1 MDAAVSAS
9 ANRVTRALEEGL
21 RAIVTPKFVRQAS
34 VADAVAGVLP
44 QIVVEPATEQ
54 ELAKVLKLADEA
66 GPPGP
71 PRAGGAKG
79 RWGKPPGPG
88 ALNCFPPRAH
98 CYPAH
103 P

>member
-44 QIVVEPATEQ
+44 QNVAGAATGE
-54 ELAKVLKLADEA
+54 ELAERLKRPGEA
-66 GPPGP
+66 GVSGVS
-71 PRAGGAKG
+71 RGGGKES
-79 RWGKPPGPG
+79 RWGKTPGSGAFVFFPG
-88 ALNCFPPRAH
+88 GLEPKLR
-98 CYPAH
+98 
-103 P
+103 